1 MQSQTDVIPLDE
13 TPTLAAA
20 FQARARR
27 SPDRT
32 AYVQF
37 DPETHSWQ
45 GSSWREMAEQVAR
58 WQTALADEDLKPG
71 DRVALMVSNSK
82 TWVTFEQAA
91 LGLGLVVIPIYT
103 NDRPENIGYILQDA
117 GVRLF
122 LLEKDEQWQ
131 GLREIH
137 DQLAGLVRV
146 ITLERVGPAMLQPH
160 LMFVGDWLPEEA
172 GELRLHQGSPDDLA
186 TIVYTSGTTGRS
198 KGVMLSHRNILW
210 NVHAALKVYDVFP
223 DDRLLSFLPLS
234 HTFERTVGYYL
245 PMVAGCSIAYARSI
259 PHLPEDLLQI
269 RPTLM
274 ISVPRIFER
283 VYSKIMAKLEHEPPL
298 KRSLFNLALNVGWH
312 RFERE
317 QGRAAWGPA
326 LLLWPLLERLVA
338 GKVQARLGG
347 RLRFTVSG
355 GAALSPEVARL
366 FISLGI
372 PIQQGY
378 GLTETSPVISGNTL
392 EDNIPASIGT
402 PLPGIEV
409 RIGEQDELLTR
420 SPSVMLGYWNNREAT
435 HQIIDSEGWLRT
447 GDKARIEDGHI
458 YITGRLKEIIVLAN
472 GEKVPPGDMEIAIT
486 LDGLFEQAMLLGEAR
501 PYLAALVVLGQEP
514 FRALAHSLD
523 LDPDDAAVYSDKRLL
538 KALRERIGE
547 QLHGFPGYAQ
557 IHRVGIVPDPWTVE
571 DGLIT
576 PTLKLKRDSI
586 LERYGDLVKGLYKG
600 H

>member
-1 MQSQTDVIPLDE
+1 MPGQTDIIPLDQ

-20 FQARARR
+20 FQARVQR

-32 AYVQF
+32 AYIQY
-37 DPETHSWQ
+37 DPESHSWHK
-45 GSSWREMAEQVAR
+45 SSWRKMGKQVAR
-58 WQTALADEDLKPG
+58 WQAALAQEGLEPG
-71 DRVALMVSNSK
+71 DRVALMVANSK
-82 TWVTFEQAA
+82 AWVIFEQAA

-103 NDRPENIGYILQDA
+103 NDRSENIGYILQDA

-131 GLREIH
+131 GLVDIH
-137 DQLAGLVRV
+137 DQLAGLVRI
-146 ITLERVGPAMLQPH
+146 ITLEQVGPAMLQPH
-160 LMFVGDWLPEEA
+160 LVFVDDWLPEEA
-172 GELRLHQGSPDDLA
+172 GELQLHAGSAGDLA

-210 NVHAALKVYDVFP
+210 NVHAALQVYDVFT

-259 PHLPEDLLQI
+259 PHLSEDLLQI

-283 VYSKIMAKLEHEPPL
+283 VYTKIMAKLAHEPPI
-298 KRSLFNLALNVGWH
+298 KRWLFNLALNVGWR
-312 RFERE
+312 RFEHGQR
-317 QGRAAWGPA
+317 RAAWSPT

-338 GKVQARLGG
+338 SKVQARLGG

-355 GAALSPEVARL
+355 GAALSSEVARL
-366 FISLGI
+366 FTALGI

-378 GLTETSPVISGNTL
+378 GLTETSPVVSGNTL
-392 EDNIPASIGT
+392 DNNIPASIGT

-409 RIGEQDELLTR
+409 RIGDNDELLTR
-420 SPSVMLGYWNNREAT
+420 SPSVMLGYWNNKAAT
-435 HQIIDSEGWLRT
+435 HQIIDPDGWLHT
-447 GDKARIEDGHI
+447 GDKARIQDGHI
-458 YITGRLKEIIVLAN
+458 FITGRLKEIIVLAN
-472 GEKVPPGDMEIAIT
+472 GEKVPPGDMEMAIT
-486 LDGLFEQAMLLGEAR
+486 LDGLFEQALVLGEAR
-501 PYLAALVVLGQEP
+501 PYLAALVVLEQDQ
-514 FRALAHSLD
+514 FRTLARSLG
-523 LDPDDAAVYSDKRLL
+523 LDPDDVAVCTEKPLL
-538 KALRERIGE
+538 KALLERIGE
-547 QLHGFPGYAQ
+547 RLHGFPGYAQ
-557 IHRVGIVPDPWTVE
+557 IHRVGIVPRPWTVE

-576 PTLKLKRDSI
+576 PTLKLKRDRI
-586 LERYGDLVKGLYKG
+586 LEKYADLVTTLYKG